1 MAFREN
7 FWKWRTT
14 VVGVFNIAAKRT
26 LESLVRH
33 EEILGSESF
42 CPLCS
47 SLWKRKALKSPGLGS
62 LWPARNTHEHIF
74 EEAGSMHVYVLRYIC
89 FEGIHAAAKLLSILV
104 GDIVYRSQSLM
115 KLQLYQHYKM
125 PAFQDFS
132 QSN

>member
-1 MAFREN
+1 MEN
-7 FWKWRTT
+7 YCGS
-14 VVGVFNIAAKRT
+14 VLNIAAERT
-26 LESLVRH
+26 LESLIRH
-33 EEILGSESF
+33 EEMLGSGSF
-42 CPLCS
+42 CPLRS
-47 SLWKRKALKSPGLGS
+47 SFWKGKVLKLPGLGS

-74 EEAGSMHVYVLRYIC
+74 EGAGSMHVYVLRYIC
-89 FEGIHAAAKLLSILV
+89 IEGIHAAAKLLSILV